1 MASIKYRCLHPNP
14 KTVEYPV
21 TASQYFQHNGLNL
34 VYQDGNGRLTGALTA
49 QATIF
54 GIVVDVPKG
63 RGNTTN
69 TDDDYWLSSATEG
82 ADKLPV
88 ILAEDGYEFLMP
100 GIITTTVAMLGGAW
114 DHVNVNTASTKY
126 VDLDTSST
134 DLVIARRL
142 GTTVAGG
149 GATDVVIVMNPLK
162 IQADT

>member
-1 MASIKYRCLHPNP
+1 MASIKYRCLEIDP

-21 TASQYFQHNGLNL
+21 TASQYFQHDGLNL
-34 VYQDGNGRLTGALTA
+34 VYLDSNGRLTGALTA
-49 QATIF
+49 QGTIF
-54 GIVVDVPKG
+54 GIVVNVPKG

-88 ILAEDGYEFLMP
+88 ILAESGYEFLMP
-100 GIITTTVAMLGGAW
+100 GIITTTVAMLGGSW

-134 DLVIARRL
+134 ALLIATKL
-142 GTTVAGG
+142 GTDITGG
-149 GATDVVIVMNPLK
+149 GATDVVVKMNSLK
-162 IQADT
+162 IQAD